1 MDHFWKLLDEEFK
14 PKANKILSV
23 VTELWTRYKQNS
35 LSLNEWIT
43 KVYNLVEICQCG
55 DTGG

>member
-1 MDHFWKLLDEEFK
+1 MDNFWKLLDEEFK
-14 PKANKILSV
+14 PKGNKILSV
-23 VTELWTRYKQNS
+23 IELWTRYKQNS

>member
-1 MDHFWKLLDEEFK
+1 MDNFWKLLDEEFK
-14 PKANKILSV
+14 PKANKTLS

-43 KVYNLVEICQCG
+43 KVYNLAEICQYG
-55 DTGG
+55 DTEG